1 MGLRSASHASFHRR
15 ACFASGASATVVE
28 RVVAVVGERAIL
40 LSDLRERARPMLVKI
55 QEEVPQGAQRAA
67 AISQTYKQVLE
78 RMVDEELEQRA
89 ANRSHVVVSAQEV
102 DEAIG
107 RIAAQNNI
115 SVDQLVSEATR
126 AGLTERQYRNEIRR
140 QVLEAKL
147 MNLRLQGR
155 IRITE
160 EDLQSA
166 YRMLVVDERR
176 KLPYRAAWIKMN
188 ITGSA
193 RDAAARTRGL
203 AEDIAEQARRG
214 TDFAALARQ
223 YSDDASTRERGGL
236 LGRLTPGMLPRPVDQ
251 AAMGLEVGEISTP
264 VRFANAFYVV
274 KLIER
279 QESELPTFAESRAE
293 LGERQYLEKMGKA
306 RRHWL
311 DGFRR
316 QTHVE
321 IRL

>member
-1 MGLRSASHASFHRR
+1 MNLRFRLTLVLGACLLLAST
-15 ACFASGASATVVE
+15 ASATVVE

-40 LSDLRERARPMLVKI
+40 LSDLRDRARPMLVKI
-55 QEEVPQGAQRAA
+55 QEEVPPGAQRAA

-89 ANRSHVVVSAQEV
+89 ANRSHTVVSAQEV

-115 SVDQLVSEATR
+115 TVEQLVGEATR
-126 AGLTERQYRNEIRR
+126 AGLSERQYRNEIRR

-160 EDLQSA
+160 EDLRSS
-166 YRMLVVDERR
+166 YRRLVVEERR

-188 ITGSA
+188 IPAGGRDSA
-193 RDAAARTRGL
+193 AKVRGQ
-203 AEDIAEQARRG
+203 AEAIAEQARKG
-214 TDFAALARQ
+214 ADFAALAKQ

-236 LGRLTPGMLPRPVDQ
+236 LRGLLRGRL
-251 AAMGLEVGEISTP
+251 
-264 VRFANAFYVV
+264 VR
-274 KLIER
+274 R
-279 QESELPTFAESRAE
+279 
-293 LGERQYLEKMGKA
+293 
-306 RRHWL
+306 
-311 DGFRR
+311 FRL
-316 QTHVE
+316 H
-321 IRL
+321 